1 MDFNALIKD
10 FARLDQINKDLA
22 DLEKPEVIDAKV
34 KKLFPAAKW
43 EARQRKINEEIE
55 NILRDLL

>member
-10 FARLDQINKDLA
+10 FARLEQIKKDLA
-22 DLEKPEVIDAKV
+22 DLEKPEVIEAKV

-43 EARQRKINEEIE
+43 EARQKTL
-55 NILRDLL
+55 LRLS